1 MSDQTLDSASILA
14 AFADIITEETGI
26 PVADITPEKT
36 FVDDLDVDSLSMMT
50 IVVEAQEKFDVEIP
64 DEALTEL
71 KTVGDA
77 VAFVVAAR
85 AGSSTAGAVVGQA

>member
-1 MSDQTLDSASILA
+1 MSDQSQILA
-14 AFADIITEETGI
+14 DFAAIVNDETGI

-36 FVDDLDVDSLSMMT
+36 FVEDLDVDSLSMMT
-50 IVVEAQEKFDVEIP
+50 IVVEAQEKFGVEIP

-77 VAFVVAAR
+77 ITFIVAAR
-85 AGSSTAGAVVGQA
+85 SGATVQA